1 MPKNFLLLFGWC
13 NNNIAKIGSITM
25 RIIASLD
32 FTSAVQYNYDLFHI
46 YHFIID
52 SFLTETLE
60 PTNDQPSVA
69 HSSLGLSV
77 APESQDHR
85 FKPC

>member
-1 MPKNFLLLFGWC
+1 
-13 NNNIAKIGSITM
+13 M
-25 RIIASLD
+25 RIITSLD

-46 YHFIID
+46 YHFIIV

-60 PTNDQPSVA
+60 PTNDQLPVSVA